1 MARIDV
7 NCDMGESFG
16 VYDIGADEEALLQLV
31 SSANVACGF
40 HAGDPRIIDRTIS
53 LAVRH
58 HVAVGAHPS
67 HHDLRGFGRREVKAS
82 PDEVEADVVYQVGAV
97 QAFARAH
104 GAPLVH
110 VKPHG
115 ALYNQAVDDEALAR
129 AIARGVRRVSPELI
143 FVGLAT
149 SKVMRAA
156 AEAEGLRYAGEAF
169 ADRVY
174 NPDGTL
180 QSRRIAGSVIADPVK
195 AAKQAVEIAT
205 ARRVTAHDG
214 RAVALEAD
222 TLCLHGDNPQALEN
236 ARAVRRALEDKGIEI
251 KGLSA

>member
-1 MARIDV
+1 
-7 NCDMGESFG
+7 
-16 VYDIGADEEALLQLV
+16 
-31 SSANVACGF
+31 
-40 HAGDPRIIDRTIS
+40 
-53 LAVRH
+53 
-58 HVAVGAHPS
+58 
-67 HHDLRGFGRREVKAS
+67 
-82 PDEVEADVVYQVGAV
+82 
-97 QAFARAH
+97 
-104 GAPLVH
+104 

-129 AIARGVRRVSPELI
+129 AIARGVRRVSPDLI

-149 SKVMRAA
+149 SKAMRAA
-156 AEAEGLRYAGEAF
+156 AEAEGLRYAGEGF

-180 QSRRIAGSVIADPVK
+180 QSRRIAGSVITDPVK
-195 AAKQAVEIAT
+195 AAKQAVEIA
-205 ARRVTAHDG
+205 AGHRVTAHDG
-214 RAVALEAD
+214 RAIALEAE

>member
-1 MARIDV
+1 
-7 NCDMGESFG
+7 
-16 VYDIGADEEALLQLV
+16 
-31 SSANVACGF
+31 VACGF
-40 HAGDPRIIDRTIS
+40 HAGDPRIIDRTVG
-53 LAVRH
+53 LAARH
-58 HVAVGAHPS
+58 RVAVGAHPS
-67 HHDLRGFGRREVKAS
+67 HHDLQGFGRREMKAS
-82 PDEVEADVVYQVGAV
+82 PEDVEADVVYQVGAV

-104 GAPLVH
+104 GVSLVH

-115 ALYNQAVDDEALAR
+115 ALYNQAVGDETLAR
-129 AIARGVRRVSPELI
+129 AIARGVRRAGRELI

-149 SKVMRAA
+149 SKAMREAA
-156 AEAEGLRYAGEAF
+156 KAEGLRYAGEAF

-180 QSRRIAGSVIADPVK
+180 QSRRIAGSVITDPVK
-195 AAKQAVEIAT
+195 AAKQAVEIAA

-214 RAVALEAD
+214 TVVPLDAE

-236 ARAVRRALEDKGIEI
+236 ARAIRRALEEKGIEI